1 MSATPNLMENVNGN
15 EGESIH
21 TSTTDL
27 SKFTFTRILS
37 EDTDRKVVT
46 VEASVCNSPHPAI
59 LTMEKLP
66 FTSTACTGILHSD
79 NVAEQ
84 QFSNDIYGQY
94 SLQPPTQ
101 HNTVKC
107 NIIHPATE
115 KHLEKYLSSP
125 PHLLAETPDMYRGI
139 TRPHLEQEQFSLQW
153 VYNVLDHKKEVE
165 RIIYED
171 PDPVTGFIL
180 APDFKWSGESIA
192 DLYCLAIVHTRGI
205 RSLRDL
211 TKQHLDLLRN
221 IQSKSK
227 IAVKERYNLD
237 PSQIRAYLHYQPSY
251 YHLHVHITS
260 LLFTPPGSGCDKS
273 HLLDSVIANLEL
285 DSNYY
290 QKATLP
296 FVVREK
302 ENLYKK
308 YYDAGYFTVKE
319 GLGDICSRQFESGS
333 SNGVLKF
340 WEMLGRAKHEPC
352 GEFWETTYGE
362 SAWRLAVMCLCLG
375 EGLDRTKLVGLAL
388 SSSLTSVG
396 GINDENTEWGE
407 KVAEVGRVV
416 GELLPAEGAGLLY
429 GLFEEHARVRRG
441 KLDGSREHQ
450 FYRGVLEMEEIVLR
464 WEEEVKEGRPASEV
478 KELLAKMCRV
488 KFPGWEQFSLLA
500 DPGPLTK
507 LLQFLLNISRLQKV
521 KRTGWVR
528 CGVREPETVAG
539 HMYRMGVMGML
550 VGGTEAAIISLC
562 HDMAEC
568 VIGDITPHCNVTKEE
583 KEVKEDNAFKGL
595 VKELPGH
602 IIKELYG
609 SFRRY
614 EEQREGDIAARLVK
628 DLDKFDMI
636 LQAWEYEKRD
646 KKGAYL
652 QQFFDST
659 STVFTT
665 VPVKKWRQELLSSRE
680 KHFAEA

>member
-1 MSATPNLMENVNGN
+1 MSGDRVDGVNGGSSEN
-15 EGESIH
+15 IH
-21 TSTTDL
+21 LSTTDL
-27 SKFTFTRILS
+27 SKFTFTRVLS

-46 VEASVCNSPHPAI
+46 VQASVTDSPHPAI

-66 FTSTACTGILHSD
+66 FTPTACQGSLTRD
-79 NVAEQ
+79 TVAAQ
-84 QFSNDIYGQY
+84 QFTNDVYGQY
-94 SLQPPTQ
+94 SLHPPPQ

-125 PHLLAETPDMYRGI
+125 PHIIVETPALYRGV

-153 VYNVLDHKKEVE
+153 VYNVLEHKKEVE

-180 APDFKWSGESIA
+180 APDFKWSGDSVS
-192 DLYCLAIVHTRGI
+192 DLYCLAIVHSRGI
-205 RSLRDL
+205 KSLRDL
-211 TKQHLDLLRN
+211 TSQHLTLLRN
-221 IQSKSK
+221 IKQEATM
-227 IAVKERYNLD
+227 AVKDKYGLET
-237 PSQIRAYLHYQPSY
+237 SQIRCYLHYQPSY

-260 LLFTPPGSGCDKS
+260 LQFSPPGSGCEKS
-273 HLLDSVIANLEL
+273 HLLDTVIANIEM
-285 DSNYY
+285 DSQYY

-308 YYDAGYFTVKE
+308 YKEVGYFSNLEKP
-319 GLGDICSRQFESGS
+319 DFCSREFESGNS
-333 SNGVLKF
+333 SSSLKF

-362 SAWRLAVMCLCLG
+362 SAWRLAVMCLSLG
-375 EGLDRTKLVGLAL
+375 EGVDKSRLVGMAL

-407 KVAEVGRVV
+407 KVAEVKRVLK
-416 GELLPAEGAGLLY
+416 EHLPAESAGLLY
-429 GLFEEHARVRRG
+429 DLFEEHARVRRG
-441 KLDGSREHQ
+441 KLDGSKEHQ
-450 FYRGVLEMEEIVLR
+450 LYRGVLEMEEIMLR
-464 WEEEVKEGRPASEV
+464 WEEEVKEGKPMSEV
-478 KELLAKMCRV
+478 KDLLSKMCRV
-488 KFPGWEQFSLLA
+488 KFPGWEQFSLLS
-500 DPGPLTK
+500 DPGPLNK
-507 LLQFLLNISRLQKV
+507 LLQFWLNISRLQKLR
-521 KRTGWVR
+521 RTGWVR

-539 HMYRMGVMGML
+539 HMYRMGVMGLL
-550 VGGTEAAIISLC
+550 VGGIEAAVISLC

-568 VIGDITPHCNVTKEE
+568 VIGDITPHCAVSQED
-583 KEVKEDNAFKGL
+583 KEVKEDNAFKQL
-595 VKELPGH
+595 VRDLPGH
-602 IIKELYG
+602 IVRELYG
-609 SFRRY
+609 AFRRY
-614 EEQREGDIAARLVK
+614 EDQGEGDMSARLVK
-628 DLDKFDMI
+628 DLDKYDMI

-659 STVFTT
+659 STVFKTI
-665 VPVKKWRQELLSSRE
+665 PIKKWQQDLLSFRE

>member
-1 MSATPNLMENVNGN
+1 MSDHPGGGVNG
-15 EGESIH
+15 GEDENIH
-21 TSTTDL
+21 LTTADL
-27 SKFTFTRILS
+27 TRFTFTRVLS

-46 VEASVCNSPHPAI
+46 VEASVTGSTKPAI

-66 FTSTACTGILHSD
+66 FTASSCQGILSGD
-79 NVAEQ
+79 TAAAQ
-84 QFSNDIYGQY
+84 QFTNDIYGQY
-94 SLQPPTQ
+94 SLLPPKP

-125 PHLLAETPDMYRGI
+125 PHLIVETPALYRRV

-153 VYNVLDHKKEVE
+153 VYNVLEHKKEVE
-165 RIIYED
+165 RIIFED
-171 PDPVTGFIL
+171 TDPVTGFIL
-180 APDFKWSGESIA
+180 APDFKWSGESVS
-192 DLYCLAIVHTRGI
+192 DLYCLAIVHCRGVK
-205 RSLRDL
+205 SLRDL
-211 TKQHLDLLRN
+211 
-221 IQSKSK
+221 SKSHLTLLK
-227 IAVKERYNLD
+227 NIKEEATLAIRNKYGLE

-260 LLFTPPGSGCDKS
+260 LQFSPPGSGCEKS
-273 HLLDSVIANLEL
+273 HLLDTVISNIEM
-285 DSNYY
+285 DSQYY

-302 ENLYKK
+302 EKLFKK
-308 YYDAGYFTVKE
+308 YKDIGYFTKKE
-319 GLGDICSRQFESGS
+319 ELDFCNREFESGS
-333 SNGVLKF
+333 STTSIKF
-340 WEMLGRAKHEPC
+340 WEMLGKAKHEPC

-362 SAWRLAVMCLCLG
+362 SAWRLAIMCLCLG
-375 EGLDRTKLVGLAL
+375 EGVSRSRLVGLAL
-388 SSSLTSVG
+388 SSSLTSIG
-396 GINDENTEWGE
+396 GSNDENTEWGE
-407 KVAEVGRVV
+407 KVEEVKKILN
-416 GELLPAEGAGLLY
+416 EHLPAESAGILY
-429 GLFEEHARVRRG
+429 DLFEEHARVRRG
-441 KLDGSREHQ
+441 KLDGSLEHQ
-450 FYRGVLEMEEIVLR
+450 LYRGVLEMEEILLR
-464 WEEEVKEGRPASEV
+464 WEEEVKEGKPMTEI

-488 KFPGWEQFSLLA
+488 KFPGWEHFSFLA
-500 DPGPLTK
+500 DPGPITK
-507 LLQFLLNISRLQKV
+507 LLQFWLNISRLQKLR
-521 KRTGWVR
+521 RTGWVR

-539 HMYRMGVMGML
+539 HMFRMGIMGML
-550 VGGTEAAIISLC
+550 VGGSEAAAISLC

-568 VIGDITPHCNVTKEE
+568 VIGDITPHCDVSQED
-583 KEVKEDNAFKGL
+583 KEVKEDNAFKQL
-595 VKELPGH
+595 VKDLPGH
-602 IIKELYG
+602 IVKELYG

-646 KKGAYL
+646 KKGSYL

-665 VPVKKWRQELLSSRE
+665 IPVKKWQQDLLSFRE